1 MRRIR
6 RIVRR
11 ALLVVAIL
19 VLVLVALAAATPQG
33 RVAVRTA
40 LFLPQVLPD
49 FPIKPQEWVTPDP
62 TRQEVAYPQATG
74 DGVADLNV
82 PGRDDRHSAVLL
94 FLGVNPAGRDDARV
108 VGLAEGLARS
118 GVVVMIPWSDTMT
131 QKRIAVEEIDNLVMA
146 FQYLRDLE
154 IVDPDRVGMGGF
166 CIGASLAT
174 VAAQDPRIA
183 DQVKFVN
190 FFGGYYD
197 VQDLIISVVTK
208 SRSYGGQAEPW
219 DPDKLSVEV
228 ATAHLI
234 EAVPDP
240 GERGLLTRVFVDK
253 TEPAVTDLSSLSP
266 DGRAVYRLLSGPS
279 PEEAG
284 PLLEGLAPSSLEK
297 LRLLSPSTQIDKLK
311 ARMLIMHDR
320 EDDLVPSE
328 ESRRLAEAL
337 GEEADTYH
345 TEFSLFQHVDPTK
358 SVSPPVYAKE
368 LFKLFLHMY
377 NVLREIS

>member
-1 MRRIR
+1 MRRVR

-19 VLVLVALAAATPQG
+19 VLAVVALAAATPQG

-40 LFLPQVLPD
+40 LFLPQILPD

-62 TRQEVAYPQATG
+62 TRQEVTYPLATG
-74 DGVADLNV
+74 DGVADLYL
-82 PGRDDRHSAVLL
+82 PGREDRHSAVLL

-131 QKRIAVEEIDNLVMA
+131 QRRIAVEEIDNLVMA
-146 FQYLRDLE
+146 FQYLRGLE
-154 IVDPDRVGMGGF
+154 VVDPDRVGMGGF
-166 CIGASLAT
+166 CVGASLAT

-183 DQVKFVN
+183 DQVEFVN

-208 SRSYGGQAEPW
+208 SRFYDGRAEPW
-219 DPDKLSVEV
+219 SPDKLSVEV
-228 ATAHLI
+228 VTAHLI
-234 EAVPDP
+234 EGVPDP
-240 GERGLLTRVFVDK
+240 DERGLLTRVFVDK
-253 TEPAVTDLSSLSP
+253 TEPAVTDLNAFSA
-266 DGRAVYRLLSGPS
+266 DGRTVYRLLEGPTL
-279 PEEAG
+279 EEAG
-284 PLLEGLAPSSLEK
+284 PLLEALAPSTLEK
-297 LRLLSPSTQIDKLK
+297 MRLVSPSTQIDRLK
-311 ARMLIMHDR
+311 ARVLIMHDR

-337 GEEADTYH
+337 PEGADTYY

-358 SVSPPVYAKE
+358 SVSPPVYARE